1 MKLLKNK
8 NNIIKILI
16 SVAVVVVIG
25 FFAFTVQV
33 REGNGAIILRF
44 GAERKVI
51 TDSGLYLR
59 LPWPFESV
67 VSFDLRQQYLESDY
81 LETTTKDNRNIILQS
96 YAVWS
101 VSDPLLYVNSVGS
114 QAKAETY
121 IKDQIFSATNSV
133 MGAYELSALVSLDTE
148 KINTEEIQ
156 EKIFKQVQTN
166 CESNYGIIIADVN
179 ILRISL
185 PDTNLESVFD
195 QMTADRQKDIDT
207 ILANAERDA
216 NKIVADAD
224 AQAAQI
230 IADGEIKAAEIKAKT
245 EKEVAEIYAQ
255 AQAANVELYKF
266 LQELD
271 TLVASVNEGSV
282 LVVTADSYPFNLLL
296 EYSKMENTGTSDEV
310 IIKDLNYIMTQLS
323 DKDRQEL
330 TNAISTLLTEAEV
343 LGL

>member
-1 MKLLKNK
+1 MKILKNK
-8 NNIIKILI
+8 SSLIKILV
-16 SVAVVVVIG
+16 SAVVVIVIG
-25 FFAFTVQV
+25 FFAFTIQV
-33 REGNGAIILRF
+33 REGNGAIVLRF
-44 GAERKVI
+44 GAPRKVI
-51 TDSGLYLR
+51 TESGLYLR

-67 VSFDLRQQYLESDY
+67 VSFDERQQYLESDY

-114 QAKAETY
+114 QEKAESY

-133 MGAYELSALVSLDTE
+133 MGAYELSALVSLEKE
-148 KINTEEIQ
+148 KINAEEIQ
-156 EKIFKQVQTN
+156 DRIFKQVQEN
-166 CESNYGIIIADVN
+166 CNKNYGITITDVN

-185 PDTNLESVFD
+185 PDTNLESVFE

-216 NKIVADAD
+216 NKIIVDAD
-224 AQAAQI
+224 AEAAKI
-230 IADGEIKAAEIKAKT
+230 IAEGQIKAAEIKAKT
-245 EKEVAEIYAQ
+245 EKEVADIYAK

-266 LQELD
+266 LRELD
-271 TLVASVNEGSV
+271 TLVASVNADSV

-296 EYSKMENTGTSDEV
+296 EYSKMSNTATTDEV
-310 IIKDLNYIMTQLS
+310 IISDLNYIMTQLN
-323 DKDRQEL
+323 DTDREAL
-330 TNAISTLLTEAEV
+330 TSAIHTLLEEAEV